1 VRSRAPDLAPPIP
14 LHDCDRS
21 RIESALGVPRVG
33 WPEYGDK
40 YKTLEDKAAALA
52 VHLAR
57 SQACLDGNKRVA
69 LILLT
74 AFLWMNGRRLED
86 GVAQS
91 EEPAD
96 VLMAAATS
104 TEAEDDVIA
113 SVAEWLGR
121 STRPL

>member
-1 VRSRAPDLAPPIP
+1 
-14 LHDCDRS
+14 
-21 RIESALGVPRVG
+21 VG
-33 WPEYGDK
+33 WPGHGDK
-40 YKTLEDKAAALA
+40 YPTLEDKAAALA

-57 SQACLDGNKRVA
+57 SQACIDGNKRVA

-74 AFLWMNGRRLED
+74 AFLWTNRRRFED
-86 GVAQS
+86 AVAES

-104 TEAEDDVIA
+104 TDAEDDVIA